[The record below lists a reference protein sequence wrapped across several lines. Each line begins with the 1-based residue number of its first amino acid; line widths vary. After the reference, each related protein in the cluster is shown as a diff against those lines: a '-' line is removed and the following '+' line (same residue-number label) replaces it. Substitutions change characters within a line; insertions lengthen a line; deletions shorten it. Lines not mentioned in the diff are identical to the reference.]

1 MAKLEELLHKNQL
14 LKMEIDLIKNEFE
27 QYKRESIK
35 WSWED
40 IYYPAGEQGYE
51 CTKEQA
57 QEILEDMIANHDAE
71 YGINWNVVNSYI
83 QDNCNEKEY
92 ETFLELIS

>member
-1 MAKLEELLHKNQL
+1 MTQLEELIHENQL
-14 LKMEIDLIKNEFE
+14 LRMEIDLLKNEFD
-27 QYKRESIK
+27 QYKQESVK

-57 QEILEDMIANHDAE
+57 QEILEDMIANHDCE
-71 YGINWNVVNSYI
+71 FGITWNTVRYYI
-83 QDNCNEKEY
+83 EDNCNKKV
-92 ETFLELIS
+92 I

>member
-1 MAKLEELLHKNQL
+1 MTQSEELIHENQL

-40 IYYPAGEQGYE
+40 IYYPAGEQGYK
-51 CTKEQA
+51 CSKEQA
-57 QEILEDMIANHDAE
+57 QEILEDMIDNHDAE
-71 YGINWNVVNSYI
+71 LGINWNVVNCYI
-83 QDNCNEKEY
+83 QDNCNKKV
-92 ETFLELIS
+92 I